1 MTKDSKELAKA
12 LAENEKLRAELREAL
27 EEKAW
32 LAKCAR
38 EALEEKV
45 WLAKELLAYTGTK
58 IGNKETPDDQDPEA
72 GEGAG

>member
-12 LAENEKLRAELREAL
+12 LAENEKLRAEL
-27 EEKAW
+27 
-32 LAKCAR
+32 R

>member
-1 MTKDSKELAKA
+1 MTKTMELAKA
-12 LAENEKLRAELREAL
+12 LAENEKLRAENEKLRAELREAL

-45 WLAKELLAYTGTK
+45 WLAKELVDCRKFCDYLAGS
-58 IGNKETPDDQDPEA
+58 DR
-72 GEGAG
+72 